1 MDEQIRQAQEEK
13 NRNEKLYQKLK
24 TRIYEIIEIDKE
36 FSKNNNIIIGSH
48 NHLLNIVFGECINE
62 FCLKYPNIN
71 LDLKCL
77 ETTKML
83 EMLKNKELDI
93 VFSKKVE
100 EFENQNIYEHMV
112 GKVSWMH
119 IELEDFGVNIIE
131 FIDSHE
137 EGSYKEINR
146 LIKSVNQGEIQAVL
160 VWDFNEIPLE
170 LRISLVE
177 ECSKRNVYIDGFLTS
192 LEIKDNN

>member
-1 MDEQIRQAQEEK
+1 MKSRQLKKECEK
-13 NRNEKLYQKLK
+13 SHSTKIKSYIQNLAIL
-24 TRIYEIIEIDKE
+24 ILG
-36 FSKNNNIIIGSH
+36 SKNSLFNVKLTIDNKIILTRRKIMTH
-48 NHLLNIVFGECINE
+48 QIDNYIN
-62 FCLKYPNIN
+62 Y
-71 LDLKCL
+71 
-77 ETTKML
+77 
-83 EMLKNKELDI
+83 KNKNVAI
-93 VFSKKVE
+93 YTKK
-100 EFENQNIYEHMV
+100 EFENQNIYENVV

-160 VWDFNEIPLE
+160 VWDFNEISLE
-170 LRISLVE
+170 IGISLIE
-177 ECSKRNVYIDGFLTS
+177 ECDKRNVYIDGFLTS

>member
-1 MDEQIRQAQEEK
+1 MSHPIDNYINYK
-13 NRNEKLYQKLK
+13 NENVA
-24 TRIYEIIEIDKE
+24 IYTKKE
-36 FSKNNNIIIGSH
+36 FEEIVH
-48 NHLLNIVFGECINE
+48 NGKGI
-62 FCLKYPNIN
+62 
-71 LDLKCL
+71 
-77 ETTKML
+77 
-83 EMLKNKELDI
+83 EL
-93 VFSKKVE
+93 
-100 EFENQNIYEHMV
+100 ENQNIYEHMV

>member
-1 MDEQIRQAQEEK
+1 MSHPIDNYINYK
-13 NRNEKLYQKLK
+13 NENVA
-24 TRIYEIIEIDKE
+24 IY
-36 FSKNNNIIIGSH
+36 
-48 NHLLNIVFGECINE
+48 
-62 FCLKYPNIN
+62 
-71 LDLKCL
+71 
-77 ETTKML
+77 TK
-83 EMLKNKELDI
+83 K
-93 VFSKKVE
+93 

-146 LIKSVNQGEIQAVL
+146 LIKSVNQGEI
-160 VWDFNEIPLE
+160 PLE

>member
-1 MDEQIRQAQEEK
+1 M
-13 NRNEKLYQKLK
+13 LK
-24 TRIYEIIEIDKE
+24 
-36 FSKNNNIIIGSH
+36 
-48 NHLLNIVFGECINE
+48 LNIWSVDGYVTDRGYDVDAYNKANGTNFDTIYLYDTGTVIFGAQAYSDVQMNNATI
-62 FCLKYPNIN
+62 LVDY
-71 LDLKCL
+71 
-77 ETTKML
+77 TK
-83 EMLKNKELDI
+83 K
-93 VFSKKVE
+93 

>member
-1 MDEQIRQAQEEK
+1 MSHPIDNYINYK
-13 NRNEKLYQKLK
+13 NENVA
-24 TRIYEIIEIDKE
+24 IY
-36 FSKNNNIIIGSH
+36 
-48 NHLLNIVFGECINE
+48 
-62 FCLKYPNIN
+62 
-71 LDLKCL
+71 
-77 ETTKML
+77 TK
-83 EMLKNKELDI
+83 KEL
-93 VFSKKVE
+93 
-100 EFENQNIYEHMV
+100 
-112 GKVSWMH
+112 
-119 IELEDFGVNIIE
+119 IE

>member
-1 MDEQIRQAQEEK
+1 MRYKIIYYCDNFSVFVFFHYPGYRS
-13 NRNEKLYQKLK
+13 K
-24 TRIYEIIEIDKE
+24 TWCHEW
-36 FSKNNNIIIGSH
+36 H
-48 NHLLNIVFGECINE
+48 
-62 FCLKYPNIN
+62 P
-71 LDLKCL
+71 
-77 ETTKML
+77 
-83 EMLKNKELDI
+83 
-93 VFSKKVE
+93 
-100 EFENQNIYEHMV
+100 EFENQNIYENVV

>member
-1 MDEQIRQAQEEK
+1 MSHP
-13 NRNEKLYQKLK
+13 
-24 TRIYEIIEIDKE
+24 ID
-36 FSKNNNIIIGSH
+36 NNI
-48 NHLLNIVFGECINE
+48 NYKNE
-62 FCLKYPNIN
+62 NVAIY
-71 LDLKCL
+71 
-77 ETTKML
+77 TK
-83 EMLKNKELDI
+83 K
-93 VFSKKVE
+93 

>member
-1 MDEQIRQAQEEK
+1 MQLYIQRKNLKIKISMNIWQE
-13 NRNEKLYQKLK
+13 
-24 TRIYEIIEIDKE
+24 
-36 FSKNNNIIIGSH
+36 
-48 NHLLNIVFGECINE
+48 
-62 FCLKYPNIN
+62 
-71 LDLKCL
+71 
-77 ETTKML
+77 
-83 EMLKNKELDI
+83 
-93 VFSKKVE
+93 
-100 EFENQNIYEHMV
+100 
-112 GKVSWMH
+112 
-119 IELEDFGVNIIE
+119 IIE

-192 LEIKDNN
+192 LEIKDNNQSNSKIKSYIKNNVKM